1 MEVTLAEEEVARL
14 SGELE
19 WLRQETRHGDRKVEE
34 LEDQVTV
41 ARFTARMKLGIA
53 RNEKR
58 CVNCGTKVLLL
69 QMPLN

>member
-34 LEDQVTV
+34 LEDQVSV
-41 ARFTARMKLGIA
+41 ACCTAYLQLGVA
-53 RNEKR
+53 
-58 CVNCGTKVLLL
+58 
-69 QMPLN
+69 LNDNGL